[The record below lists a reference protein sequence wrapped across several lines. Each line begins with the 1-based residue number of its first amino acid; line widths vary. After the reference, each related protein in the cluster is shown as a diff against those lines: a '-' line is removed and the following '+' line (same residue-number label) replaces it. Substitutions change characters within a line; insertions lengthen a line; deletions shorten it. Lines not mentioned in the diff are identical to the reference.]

1 MIFEEDVDYFGK
13 HIYVN
18 IGSKQVIAVYLGYYD
33 QEQSWIA
40 VVVKHPY
47 DENDISFKKILIY
60 NSLIESVVPDDVKNS
75 DIITQHRYEASY
87 DWFHK
92 DNPMIHM
99 FMNGDYVR
107 FISEQYRNNELYAVY
122 KDYEC
127 GYCHYMTHI
136 FSYVFNKK
144 GEYQNIEKHYR

>member
-47 DENDISFKKILIY
+47 DENDISFRFYDLAMVSLKIDEDEYEITGKRR
-60 NSLIESVVPDDVKNS
+60 NESEMFDLS
-75 DIITQHRYEASY
+75 ITNHEKEEVSQ
-87 DWFHK
+87 
-92 DNPMIHM
+92 
-99 FMNGDYVR
+99 
-107 FISEQYRNNELYAVY
+107 
-122 KDYEC
+122 
-127 GYCHYMTHI
+127 
-136 FSYVFNKK
+136 NKK
-144 GEYQNIEKHYR
+144 LCKVSK

>member
-47 DENDISFKKILIY
+47 DENDISELSYNLSQTTYEMVSGYHDTKILVSI
-60 NSLIESVVPDDVKNS
+60 IQESM
-75 DIITQHRYEASY
+75 R
-87 DWFHK
+87 
-92 DNPMIHM
+92 
-99 FMNGDYVR
+99 
-107 FISEQYRNNELYAVY
+107 
-122 KDYEC
+122 
-127 GYCHYMTHI
+127 
-136 FSYVFNKK
+136 
-144 GEYQNIEKHYR
+144 